1 MIWLKD
7 LYWGEKARSQGKK
20 LVMAAEGGR
29 KGKKD
34 SCWLITLS
42 VYPEGQLDLFSSGDL
57 RSRLFD
63 PGNMVVLGVARD
75 KAEAF
80 ALLEKM
86 TAECLAQGS
95 GAGLKAYFGAKAT
108 TDWRGVK
115 P

>member
-1 MIWLKD
+1 MIWLKE
-7 LYWGEKARSQGKK
+7 LYWGDKARSRGKK

-42 VYPEGQLDLFSSGDL
+42 VYPEGQLDLFPSSDL
-57 RSRLFD
+57 KSRLFN
-63 PGNMVVLGVARD
+63 PRELVVLGLAHD
-75 KAEAF
+75 KAEGLS
-80 ALLEKM
+80 LLEKM
-86 TAECLAQGS
+86 TAECLSMG
-95 GAGLKAYFGAKAT
+95 GGPGLKAYFGGKAT